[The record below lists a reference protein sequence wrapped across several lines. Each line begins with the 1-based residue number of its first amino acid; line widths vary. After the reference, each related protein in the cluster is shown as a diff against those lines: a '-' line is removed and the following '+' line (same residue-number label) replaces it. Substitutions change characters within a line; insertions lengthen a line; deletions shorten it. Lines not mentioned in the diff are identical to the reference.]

1 MLSSVFGEEKYFNE
15 TLQILEKFLE
25 NRKQKYI
32 PNDKNHAPLP
42 NLMINLSI
50 DGMALSAIEMTII
63 SGENPEKFANLEK
76 IFTEN
81 NRWEEYK
88 KLVWRQ
94 EFYFTQENMKDG
106 LYDKKINSKFFIK
119 SEFDEYLRHFYVEAM
134 RRAGVENLPKTIFS
148 DVENFD
154 EEMSKIFAKYND
166 ESLIVKLKLAQERNY
181 IGRALLV
188 AMLPSLSGYFERIQE
203 GEERKMKILQKI
215 P

>member
-1 MLSSVFGEEKYFNE
+1 MLSSVFDEEKYFDE
-15 TLQILEKFLE
+15 TLKILEKFLE
-25 NRKQKYI
+25 TRKQKYM

-50 DGMALSAIEMTII
+50 DGMALSAIEMTIA

-88 KLVWRQ
+88 NLVWRQ
-94 EFYFTQENMKDG
+94 EFYHVQYHMEDLDQEN
-106 LYDKKINSKFFIK
+106 LQSKFFIK

-134 RRAGVENLPKTIFS
+134 RRAGAENLPKTIFS
-148 DVENFD
+148 DLKDFD
-154 EEMSKIFAKYND
+154 GEMSKIFAKYSD

-181 IGRALLV
+181 IGRTLLV

-203 GEERKMKILQKI
+203 GEERKIKILQKI